1 MKVKVVLG
9 TGRDGRKSEL
19 VARFVME
26 GLRELGIDADLIDV
40 RDYPLCFTRRGDGDA
55 LVERFRKEVIEAE
68 ALVIVSP
75 EYNRSYSGELKM
87 LLDTLYEEYAE
98 LPVGFVTVSAGWG
111 GFGVL
116 SELRQLC
123 SNLGMLPVGH
133 FAVQNVNQFASVEDL
148 SKAHAASLRELAQRL
163 NRYARKR

>member
-1 MKVKVVLG
+1 MRAKVILG
-9 TGRDGRKSEL
+9 TGREGRKSEL
-19 VARFVME
+19 VAKFVIE
-26 GLRELGIDADLIDV
+26 GFKELGIDADLIDV
-40 RDYPLCFTRRGDGDA
+40 RNYPLCFTRRDGGSAFVDK
-55 LVERFRKEVIEAE
+55 LREKIVEAE

-75 EYNRSYSGELKM
+75 EYNRSYPGELKI
-87 LLDTLYEEYAE
+87 LLDMLYDEYAE

-123 SNLGMLPVGH
+123 LNLGMLPVGY
-133 FAVQNVNQFASVEDL
+133 FAVQNVNQFKSVEDL
-148 SKAHAASLRELAQRL
+148 SKTYMANLAELAQRL